1 MNEHELFEELL
12 PLYAAGQ
19 LSGSQKT
26 KVEAHL
32 QHCNE
37 CQSDLAMWRGVSLE
51 IQAENQDMPVSSR
64 WAEEALK
71 RVHAPNPFQKALK
84 QAWQLLR
91 AQALLVKSE
100 MWPVTALVMLIGILV
115 SVVAKK
121 TVVIYF
127 LSPVLAASTLAVLYG
142 PDHDPA
148 MELSRATATS
158 PWKILFARM
167 SIVSSY
173 NVLLGFLASLVLLFI
188 VPPETL
194 WTLILGWLGPL
205 AFLSALALLIS
216 IWLGT
221 GSAITISYSLWLIQF
236 IPFSS
241 FGTWTT
247 SGFWTSAL
255 SAYRSFWHNPIL
267 LIILSVVVVA
277 VALWSANQPASRM
290 IPSNQ

>member
-1 MNEHELFEELL
+1 MNEHEVFEELL

-26 KVEAHL
+26 DLESHL
-32 QHCNE
+32 RQCSE
-37 CQSDLAMWRGVSLE
+37 CQADLAMWKSVSHE
-51 IQAENQDMPVSSR
+51 IQTANQNLAVSPH
-64 WAEEALK
+64 WADEALK
-71 RVHAPNPFQKALK
+71 RVHSPNPLQKAMN
-84 QAWQLLR
+84 QAWQLIR
-91 AQALLVKSE
+91 AQALLVRTE
-100 MWPVTALVMLIGILV
+100 MWPVTALVMCIGVLV
-115 SVVAKK
+115 SLIAKK

-148 MELSRATATS
+148 MELSRSTPTS

-173 NVLLGFLASLVLLFI
+173 NLLLGLLASLVLLFI
-188 VPPETL
+188 MPPQMLGTI
-194 WTLILGWLGPL
+194 ILGWFGPL

-241 FGTWTT
+241 IGTWMS
-247 SGFWTSAL
+247 SGFWSSLL
-255 SAYRSFWHNPIL
+255 SAYRSFWHSPML
-267 LIILSVVVVA
+267 LICLSVGIVA
-277 VALWSANQPASRM
+277 LALWSANQPASRM
-290 IPSNQ
+290 TASNH